1 MSSEDASELSSSG
14 SMRIEGNANMLG
26 SDGSTIPLPLQQ
38 QRYYHNA
45 ANYNANLTNSDPV
58 SPLSVVADE
67 DNSQNFSDQDVKKKK
82 SKTILYIVL
91 AVVAIVL
98 LLILAGFAY
107 KNRWF
112 SSENKSVVKETVPAR
127 LSGTSA
133 QTGRISNGSSS
144 SALSLQTNINDARQ
158 VEYSV
163 LEPQS
168 DVEREKNFIE
178 QDYDTPTY
186 MPTPLETT
194 PIETDDE
201 ESNQSIEKSIYM
213 TPVAVPIHFE
223 EISKVHKDDED
234 DLKKYQ
240 PPPSSFFG
248 ASIKTRGEAAQD
260 VSDSVLQN
268 AQSMANIYDK
278 KANAVLAV
286 NGLHVH
292 DQVSRDM
299 GWAAIG
305 ECGAPEIGES
315 GKESNVQSFAAPASI
330 YQAMKEQLPLHAV
343 REGSSASTIVTPKMA
358 ADERADQFAAGRA
371 KAQEIT
377 AQTQAAIGNIYTR
390 KRHASAG
397 LTVAAQ
403 AKSNNL
409 NDPNF
414 EYINSFTN
422 TAM

>member
-1 MSSEDASELSSSG
+1 MSSADEDSLASSSSG
-14 SMRIEGNANMLG
+14 SMRIDGNANMLG

-45 ANYNANLTNSDPV
+45 TSYRKPNNADSDPV
-58 SPLSVVADE
+58 SPLSIVDDDE
-67 DNSQNFSDQDVKKKK
+67 NSQNLSEPNSAKKKK
-82 SKTILYIVL
+82 TKTILYIVF
-91 AVVAIVL
+91 AVVAVIL
-98 LLILAGFAY
+98 LLILAGLAY

-112 SSENKSVVKETVPAR
+112 FSAENKSIVKETVPQR
-127 LSGTSA
+127 LTSK
-133 QTGRISNGSSS
+133 SN
-144 SALSLQTNINDARQ
+144 ALSWESNTVARQ
-158 VEYSV
+158 VEEIKAKENQDQV
-163 LEPQS
+163 FPLLP
-168 DVEREKNFIE
+168 E
-178 QDYDTPTY
+178 QDYDTPSY
-186 MPTPLETT
+186 VPTPLAATT
-194 PIETDDE
+194 PLVTDGE
-201 ESNQSIEKSIYM
+201 EEDDYSLEKSIYM
-213 TPVAVPIHFE
+213 TPVQVDI
-223 EISKVHKDDED
+223 DDEEPVGRVEED
-234 DLKKYQ
+234 ADLKKYQ

-268 AQSMANIYDK
+268 AQAMASIYDK
-278 KANAVLAV
+278 KANSVLAV

-305 ECGAPEIGES
+305 DCGAPEIGSSKVNGNSSEP
-315 GKESNVQSFAAPASI
+315 PAQPPATI
-330 YQAMKEQLPLHAV
+330 YEAMKQQLPLHSV

-403 AKSNNL
+403 AKSNNQ

-414 EYINSFTN
+414 EYINSFSN